1 MQMDR
6 QTRLEQLEHRTGALI
21 INVGFAGY
29 AIDIALFGYYCLLD
43 GLFSIILSNIFVM
56 AAFGTAKFCRNWVA
70 GRERQTAAALQVL
83 AVLSGIPSWLAV
95 KDHPLMTVRAIT
107 MTTMVILAIAVIAA
121 CPDYRRRFFHKFTA
135 VVAGALIFSAS
146 QAEQTEVAVALAG
159 CSVLIGY
166 VLKRFVDKQIFNNLE
181 LLEAREELIQLKADE
196 HARIRDATYQREM
209 ELARKIQN
217 SIKAPAEASVTG
229 GFTARTYQI
238 PCNDVAG
245 DWLAL
250 RQTSSGT
257 VALVADASG
266 KGIQASLVIHAIQSL
281 WAATLDDPDFDAE
294 HWIRQVNRI
303 LFNLGQSELHVITLG
318 LVVIRDNQLDYY
330 GCGHPPLVSVS
341 CAAPDGRPEAEAKI
355 RYHMGKGDILGLKK
369 DLWLQSVTIDL
380 PPDGSIDILLGT
392 DGIIDGKLLRKK
404 TLVAEFVD
412 QLAASGAKALVDYD
426 AFDDKTLIWLHRNS
440 QVNVPVREA
449 RTG

>member
-6 QTRLEQLEHRTGALI
+6 QTRIEQLEHRTGALI

-43 GLFSIILSNIFVM
+43 GLYGIILSNIFVM
-56 AAFGTAKFCRNWVA
+56 AAFGMAKLCRKWVA
-70 GRERQTAAALQVL
+70 GRERQTAAALQLL

-95 KDHPLMTVRAIT
+95 KDHPEMTVRAIT
-107 MTTMVILAIAVIAA
+107 MATMVILAIAVIAA
-121 CPDYRRRFFHKFTA
+121 CPDYRRRFFRKFTA

-146 QAEQTEVAVALAG
+146 QAEQTEVAVALA
-159 CSVLIGY
+159 CSSVLIGY
-166 VLKRFVDKQIFNNLE
+166 ILKRFVDMQILANLE

-196 HARIRDATYQREM
+196 NARVRDATYQREM

-217 SIKAPAEASVTG
+217 SIKAPAEISVTG

-250 RQTSSGT
+250 RQTSAGT

-266 KGIQASLVIHAIQSL
+266 KGLQASLVIHAIQSL
-281 WAATLDDPDFDAE
+281 WAASLDEPSFDAE

-303 LFNLGQSELHVITLG
+303 LVNLGQSELHVITLG

-330 GCGHPPLVSVS
+330 GCGHPPLVSVT
-341 CAAPDGRPEAEAKI
+341 CGTDGESEAEPRI

-380 PPDGSIDILLGT
+380 PADGSIDILLGT

-404 TLVAEFVD
+404 SLVADFVD
-412 QLAASGAKALVDYD
+412 QLAASGAKALQDYD
-426 AFDDKTLIWLHRNS
+426 AFDDKTLIWLQRKP
-440 QVNVPVREA
+440 QANVPA
-449 RTG
+449 WKSRTG